1 MKDLNESVRKQMKQY
16 RSDNYNPNINKIAEA
31 CNMNYTQFADWLR
44 GTRNFKKETLARV
57 EKFLNGKVQ

>member
-16 RSDNYNPNINKIAEA
+16 RSDNYNPSINKIAEA

-57 EKFLNGKVQ
+57 QKFLNGKV